1 MQLADEQ
8 VDRMDAV
15 PVPVCEQSHPRR
27 RRLPAARRYG
37 VRVLGAA
44 AHLHSDLPRRWRK
57 GGLGY
62 IRIKGPSFQHAG
74 NAFPPPQRGLVS
86 TAGGHHWIIEDN
98 TIEWANGVGLDI
110 GAQRWTGAR
119 DPQAGD
125 SHIVAHNLIGR
136 CDNVGV
142 WPVLRPERNNAGSGR
157 EHEIHDNDA
166 VEWLDLAAWRARGW
180 DQGGSVAKL
189 DVNFDAD
196 RLELTVKGEADLP
209 KVPMVRIVKSGSGG
223 R

>member
-1 MQLADEQ
+1 MEMNRGANQIDNN
-8 VDRMDAV
+8 VIWD
-15 PVPVCEQSHPRR
+15 
-27 RRLPAARRYG
+27 
-37 VRVLGAA
+37 VRNSEPGTRGQRGAA
-44 AHLHSDLPRRWRK
+44 GSGILLHASER
-57 GGLGY
+57 
-62 IRIKGPSFQHAG
+62 
-74 NAFPPPQRGLVS
+74 
-86 TAGGHHWIIEDN
+86 E
-98 TIEWANGVGLDI
+98 
-110 GAQRWTGAR
+110 
-119 DPQAGD
+119 
-125 SHIVAHNLIGR
+125 IVAHNLIGR

-209 KVPMVRIVKSGSGG
+209 RVPMVRIVKSGSGG